1 MILKQVFTA
10 LNGLPLQILV
20 VTPSIHLEWSILGNL
35 LGFIGYL
42 LLDLVMLVSY
52 HLLAIGRLVKEV
64 HFYY

>member
-20 VTPSIHLEWSILGNL
+20 VTPSIHLEWSVLSNL

-42 LLDLVMLVSY
+42 LLNLVTLVSY
-52 HLLAIGRLVKEV
+52 HLLAIGR
-64 HFYY
+64 